1 MATTYEVHPAIGIAR
16 VGPSQEFYVAPAP
29 GADPP
34 QTYRDAGGDL
44 LRQAAHFRVFRCERD
59 QGGGLV
65 AATQVTPETGPIR
78 WTVHLVNK
86 KGAAAKFPPP
96 PNLPPDQWPV
106 RNPRVANR
114 AELVIDPGA
123 RSVERAYRRAALAG
137 GTFLGQAVDLG
148 ELSTDAEGDLL
159 VLGGS
164 GLSQSVTP
172 DGVPVP
178 ISHFANNDS
187 WCDDVSDGWVRAEL
201 ALPTGDI
208 VAAEPAWVIVGP
220 PDFAP
225 PIFNFVTLYDV
236 AYQAA
241 VDRGWLPVPSQPSF
255 THDIYPIL
263 SSAIGYSW
271 VTRFGQTGHSP
282 GRLGDFTAQW
292 AELADPQ
299 GRRLTRQ
306 RILARLRDPNQP
318 PPPSMPDTAMPR
330 LHDET
335 NSTRVLPMTRAQYAM
350 MGSWVSGNFVNDW
363 QAPAPEE
370 PLPAALTR
378 TALQS
383 CSGGAFFPGIE
394 VGQIVKDP
402 SVYAQP
408 FRLDPAVISPGDLT
422 KGNAIPWQAD
432 FAACEWEDHSQIGW
446 WPAQRPDEV
455 FTDQTL
461 GQMREWADGA
471 ETYEDMVARW
481 HQLGLILR
489 QQLPGGRQLFLERER
504 TLPRLL

>member
-1 MATTYEVHPAIGIAR
+1 MAATYEIHPAIGIAR
-16 VGPSQEFYVAPAP
+16 VGPSQEFFVASEP

-34 QTYRDAGGDL
+34 QSYRDGGGDL
-44 LRQAAHFRVFRCERD
+44 LRQAAQFRVFRCERD
-59 QGGGLV
+59 ERGGLI
-65 AATQVTPETGPIR
+65 AATQVTLDTGPIR
-78 WTVHLVNK
+78 WTVHLANK

-96 PNLPPDQWPV
+96 PSLPPDQWPV

-114 AELVIDPGA
+114 ADLVIDPGA
-123 RSVERAYRRAALAG
+123 RSVEGAGSRAVLDG
-137 GTFLGQAVDLG
+137 GTFLGRTVDLG
-148 ELSTDAEGDLL
+148 EIRTDAEGDLL

-178 ISHFANNDS
+178 ITHFANNDA
-187 WCDDVSDGWVRAEL
+187 WCDDISDGWVRAEFI
-201 ALPTGDI
+201 LPTGDI
-208 VAAEPAWVIVGP
+208 VAVEPAWVVVGP

-225 PIFNFVTLYDV
+225 PVFNFVTLYDV

-241 VDRGWLPVPSQPSF
+241 VDRGWLAIPSQPSF
-255 THDIYPIL
+255 TRDIYPIL
-263 SSAIGYSW
+263 SRAIGYSW
-271 VTRFGQTGHSP
+271 VTRFGHTGHGP
-282 GRLGDFTAQW
+282 GRLGDFTVQW

-299 GRRLTRQ
+299 GRRLARR

-318 PPPSMPDTAMPR
+318 PPTAMPETAMPR

-335 NSTRVLPMTRAQYAM
+335 NSTRVLPMTRAQYTM
-350 MGSWVSGNFVNDW
+350 MLNWVGGHFVNDW
-363 QAPAPEE
+363 PGPAPEE
-370 PLPAALTR
+370 LLPEALTR
-378 TALQS
+378 TVLQT

-394 VGQIVKDP
+394 MGQLVKNP
-402 SVYAQP
+402 SIYVQP
-408 FRLDPAVISPGDLT
+408 FRLDPAALSPGDLT
-422 KGNAIPWQAD
+422 KGNAVPWQAD

-471 ETYEDMVARW
+471 ETYEDMVAHW
-481 HQLGLILR
+481 QQLGLILR
-489 QQLPGGRQLFLERER
+489 HRLPDGRELFLEQQR
-504 TLPRLL
+504 TLPRRP

>member
-16 VGPSQEFYVAPAP
+16 VGPSQEFFVAPEP
-29 GADPP
+29 DADPP
-34 QTYRDAGGDL
+34 QSYRDGGGDL
-44 LRQAAHFRVFRCERD
+44 LRQAARFRVFRCERD
-59 QGGGLV
+59 ERAALV
-65 AATQVTPETGPIR
+65 GVTHVTPETGPIR

-86 KGAAAKFPPP
+86 KGAAARFPPP

-114 AELVIDPGA
+114 ADLVIDPGP
-123 RSVERAYRRAALAG
+123 RSLQQAASQASLDG
-137 GTFLGQAVDLG
+137 GTFLGRAVDLG
-148 ELSTDAEGDLL
+148 EIRADLQGNLL

-164 GLSQSVTP
+164 GVSQSVTP
-172 DGVPVP
+172 DGIPVP
-178 ISHFANNDS
+178 ITHFANNDS
-187 WCDDVSDGWVRAEL
+187 WCDDVADGWVRAEL
-201 ALPTGDI
+201 ALPGGEA
-208 VAAEPAWVIVGP
+208 VQAEPAWVIVGP

-225 PIFNFVTLYDV
+225 PILNFVTLYDV

-241 VDRGWLPVPSQPSF
+241 VDRGWLAVPSQPSF
-255 THDIYPIL
+255 TRDIYPIL
-263 SSAIGYSW
+263 SRAIGYSW
-271 VTRFGQTGHSP
+271 VTRVGQTGHGP
-282 GRLGDFTAQW
+282 GQLGDFTTQW

-318 PPPSMPDTAMPR
+318 PPTSMPETAMPR

-335 NSTRVLPMTRAQYAM
+335 NSSRVLPMTRAQYTM
-350 MGSWVSGNFVNDW
+350 MLNWVAGNFVNDW
-363 QAPAPEE
+363 PELAPEE
-370 PLPAALTR
+370 PLPEVLTR

-394 VGQIVKDP
+394 VGQQVKDP
-402 SVYAQP
+402 SVYVQP
-408 FRLDPAVISPGDLT
+408 FRLDPAAVSPGDLT
-422 KGNAIPWQAD
+422 KGNAVPWQAD

-471 ETYEDMVARW
+471 ETYEDMVAHW

-489 QQLPGGRQLFLERER
+489 QRLPDGSELFLEQQR
-504 TLPRLL
+504 TLPRP

>member
-16 VGPSQEFYVAPAP
+16 VGPSQEFFLAPEP

-34 QTYRDAGGDL
+34 PSYRDGGGDL
-44 LRQAAHFRVFRCERD
+44 LRQAARFRVFRCERD
-59 QGGGLV
+59 ERAALV
-65 AATQVTPETGPIR
+65 AATPVTPETGPIR

-86 KGAAAKFPPP
+86 KGAAARFPPP

-114 AELVIDPGA
+114 ADLVIDPGP
-123 RSVERAYRRAALAG
+123 RSVQQAASQALLDG
-137 GTFLGQAVDLG
+137 GSFLGRAVDLG
-148 ELSTDAEGDLL
+148 EIRADLQGDLL

-164 GLSQSVTP
+164 GVSQSVTP

-178 ISHFANNDS
+178 ITHFANNDS
-187 WCDDVSDGWVRAEL
+187 WCDDVADGWVRAEL
-201 ALPTGDI
+201 ALPGGEV

-225 PIFNFVTLYDV
+225 PIVNFVTLYDV

-241 VDRGWLPVPSQPSF
+241 VDRGWLAVPSQPSF
-255 THDIYPIL
+255 TRDIYQIL
-263 SSAIGYSW
+263 NRAIGYSW
-271 VTRFGQTGHSP
+271 VTRVGQTGHGP
-282 GRLGDFTAQW
+282 RQLGDFTTQW

-306 RILARLRDPNQP
+306 RILAQLRDPNQP
-318 PPPSMPDTAMPR
+318 PPPVMPETAMPR

-335 NSTRVLPMTRAQYAM
+335 NSSRVLPMTRAQYAM
-350 MGSWVSGNFVNDW
+350 MLNWVAGNFINDW
-363 QAPAPEE
+363 PAPAPEE
-370 PLPAALTR
+370 LLPEALTR

-394 VGQIVKDP
+394 VGQQVKDP
-402 SVYAQP
+402 SIYAQP
-408 FRLDPAVISPGDLT
+408 FRLDPAAVAPGDLT
-422 KGNAIPWQAD
+422 KGNAVPWQAD
-432 FAACEWEDHSQIGW
+432 FAACEFEDHSQIGW

-461 GQMREWADGA
+461 DRMREWADGA
-471 ETYEDMVARW
+471 ETYEDMVAHW

-489 QQLPGGRQLFLERER
+489 HRLPDGTELLLEQQR
-504 TLPRLL
+504 TLPRP